1 MIHLY
6 TWKTPN
12 GRKVP
17 IALEELH
24 RDYQVHAV
32 DLGADEQMEPEFLEL
47 SPNNKIPAIVDERA
61 DGRRVVMFESG
72 AILQYLAEDGGELLG
87 DGPEERL
94 QVQSWLHWQIGG
106 LGPMLGQLGHFALH
120 AKEKQPYAIERFRTE
135 VERLLSVME
144 RRLESSSY
152 FGGSS
157 FSIADI
163 AAYPWIHGARTML
176 APVLDR
182 GVEGRAALLDW
193 CERVGARPSV
203 RTGMRVLETDA

>member
-12 GRKVP
+12 GRKIP
-17 IALEELH
+17 ILLEELH
-24 RDYQVHAV
+24 REYQLHAV
-32 DLGADEQMEPEFLEL
+32 DIGAGEQMEPDFLEL

-72 AILQYLAEDGGELLG
+72 AILQYLAEESGALLG
-87 DGPEERL
+87 DRPEERL
-94 QVQSWLHWQIGG
+94 QVLSWLHWQIGG

-120 AKEKQPYAIERFRTE
+120 AKEKQPYAVERFKVE

-144 RRLESSSY
+144 RRLTSRPY
-152 FGGSS
+152 LGGSAY
-157 FSIADI
+157 SIADI
-163 AAYPWIHGARTML
+163 AAYPWIHAARSML

-182 GVEGRAALLDW
+182 GIEERPSLRDW
-193 CERVGARPSV
+193 CERVGARPAV
-203 RTGMRVLETDA
+203 RVGMRILETDA